1 MKFWKLTKMKNKLNS
16 ANLGWPKF
24 FWKRRRLWLRDG
36 LSAWDFLRDCSL
48 ERKSVLCVCTID
60 WEIVWWREK
69 ERERERTSYCFRQRQ
84 SRAKIIDKKW
94 RDLSLSG
101 KSTLSLSN
109 LMFRLLFFF
118 AFSIQLFP
126 STVKSTEKHFLKDI
140 STLDV
145 LLVVNLIKV
154 LWS

>member
-69 ERERERTSYCFRQRQ
+69 ERERGHLTVSVRGNLGQRLSIKNDETCLFPGSRRSRSRIWCSDFFSFSLFQ
-84 SRAKIIDKKW
+84 FNFFHQLSRAPKNIFWKI
-94 RDLSLSG
+94 
-101 KSTLSLSN
+101 
-109 LMFRLLFFF
+109 FRLLMYY
-118 AFSIQLFP
+118 
-126 STVKSTEKHFLKDI
+126 
-140 STLDV
+140 
-145 LLVVNLIKV
+145 
-154 LWS
+154 